1 MGAKSLVK
9 FNGSQAGA
17 VLMGLVLVA
26 AVAMYSWIVAP
37 HVDYLRAVQNYEPVL
52 DDIAR
57 EKDELQD
64 LVVRRRE
71 MLDQINKKLD
81 DLSGTLF
88 TYAQARDLPQE
99 FAAVAEQ
106 YGCWVT
112 AVDLSDE
119 PVSIFGAEMGDMS
132 IIDAVEAEVSVVGD
146 YNGLTA
152 FIKRV
157 QGRDRKIWINSLTI
171 RMLDDEGGRLE
182 CHLAMTI
189 YVIEEKEAPS
199 ND

>member
-1 MGAKSLVK
+1 MK
-9 FNGSQAGA
+9 FDGSQAGA

-152 FIKRV
+152 FVKRV

>member
-1 MGAKSLVK
+1 
-9 FNGSQAGA
+9 
-17 VLMGLVLVA
+17 MGLVLVA

-152 FIKRV
+152 FVKRV